1 MALKILGK
9 LVHCA
14 VSVWLL
20 VALIQ
25 LVRGFYLP
33 GAFWLVFLGVWVIAF
48 VALET
53 VWLWRKSKPFPR
65 TLTHLRYAPLAILL
79 FFLAITIVFDAALVQ
94 YSKYQIRAYVYGDT
108 PPEQEITFDLHNT
121 DRGWC
126 GNGRSANQYSLY
138 ADTAAEG
145 LSSPDP
151 AVRARSLRVSLQVYD
166 WINGVHDGPVT
177 QHIKQAAQD
186 EDPLVR
192 ELATKFLQNGETL
205 VDANQILS
213 SRKLISKSKPHQ
225 EARAPSQNIHRPRG
239 KQN

>member
-9 LVHCA
+9 LVLCV

-20 VALIQ
+20 VTLIQ

-65 TLTHLRYAPLAILL
+65 TLTHLRYAPLAIFL
-79 FFLAITIVFDAALVQ
+79 FFLAITMVFDAALVQ

-126 GNGRSANQYSLY
+126 GNGRSASRYWLY
-138 ADTAAEG
+138 GDTAAEG
-145 LSSPDP
+145 FSSSDP
-151 AVRARSLRVSLQVYD
+151 AVRARSLRVSLQVRYST
-166 WINGVHDGPVT
+166 NGVNEGPFP
-177 QHIKQAAQD
+177 QIIKRAAQD
-186 EDPLVR
+186 QDPLVR
-192 ELATKFLQNGETL
+192 ELATKFLQDGETL

-213 SRKLISKSKPHQ
+213 SRKSKPHR
-225 EARAPSQNIHRPRG
+225 EVRAPSQNIHRPRG